1 MSMLRRF
8 SKNGNPEDG
17 KGRSPTLDRVE
28 WEHIGRVL
36 ADCGGNI
43 TQTARLL
50 GLDRRTLRRKLGKY
64 PPRH

>member
-1 MSMLRRF
+1 MEIVPRPLLSQ
-8 SKNGNPEDG
+8 G
-17 KGRSPTLDRVE
+17 KTWAALDRVE